1 MRRSGK
7 QGRRKPRKV
16 QSFSRPNPAES
27 NAADRIW
34 KMRVD
39 TGFSNANSLVTSMPI
54 ASAEDRKAY

>member
-39 TGFSNANSLVTSMPI
+39 TGFSNAFPRL
-54 ASAEDRKAY
+54 